1 MNLNKTSLI
10 ALIFFL
16 ALVSCNEKVKEI
28 EAGIEQAEEISK
40 KIEING
46 NWLQTLA
53 SKEPLSIKQLEEVPP
68 AILKNLPKVKSSEVP
83 SQGVTNILVT
93 YSNDNDPDLNS
104 TKIELAII
112 DGAGERGFQHI
123 NSINNMLKFPS
134 DKEEGDNILKIYSRN
149 DQKILVRQRRVKEK
163 LVSEIEYIKDGRYHI
178 KIFARNFSVDEL
190 YEAFESIEKIKFPK

>member
-1 MNLNKTSLI
+1 MNLNKATLF
-10 ALIFFL
+10 ALFFFI
-16 ALVSCNEKVKEI
+16 ALVSCNETVKEN
-28 EAGIEQAEEISK
+28 EEGTEQTEEISK

-83 SQGVTNILVT
+83 SQGATSILVT
-93 YSNDNDPDLNS
+93 YSNDNEPDLSS
-104 TKIELAII
+104 TKIELGII

-123 NSINNMLKFPS
+123 NGINNMMKFPS
-134 DKEEGDNILKIYSRN
+134 NKEEGDNILKIFHRN
-149 DQKILVRQRRVKEK
+149 EQKILVRQRRIKEK
-163 LVSEIEYIKDGRYHI
+163 LVSEIEFIKEGRYHI

-190 YEAFESIEKIKFPK
+190 YEAFDSIEKIKFPK